1 MKLDLNKLKLAQ
13 ARSCL
18 SVNELVNRTGLGRAT
33 ISKTLNGKAKA
44 TPKTVGLIAKALSI
58 DVTEIISGEE

>member
-13 ARSCL
+13 ARACL

-33 ISKTLNGKAKA
+33 ISKTLNGKVKA
-44 TPKTVGLIAKALSI
+44 TPKTLGLIAKALNI
-58 DVTEIISGEE
+58 DVSEIISEDE